1 MENQVEEKVEVK
13 SVEAE
18 TPQSPQEKE
27 AAVLEQA
34 VEKGEKLL
42 AEVA

>member
-13 SVEAE
+13 SVETEAPL
-18 TPQSPQEKE
+18 TPQEKE

-34 VEKGEKLL
+34 VET
-42 AEVA
+42 